1 MEDPVVDQGVEARG
15 LCGLLL
21 FVLGAAW
28 GLQLTLLKGTAEAS
42 LSELSILSISLVLL
56 AGGFGAALSLRRLW
70 FRPKTSHV
78 RFFVISGLFGYVV
91 PLGGVLLIAE
101 RLAAGLIVLY
111 TEALVPV
118 FTILIAVMLRT
129 ERLTSTR
136 AAAIVLALSGVA
148 IALWPELML
157 SADARLEWLLLVL
170 VIPAAYAID
179 GIYVSANWPKDLNA
193 LQVVTGEAA
202 AGTVMLVPLWIITE
216 GGAPIPA
223 SMGPGEWA
231 MLGFVLVSYLEVYL
245 YFHLLKT
252 SGAVL
257 VSYGCFISLLSGF
270 VWGMVLLEEQ
280 YRASITFAV
289 VLVVAGLYLIVTR
302 REATAA
308 AEA

>member
-1 MEDPVVDQGVEARG
+1 
-15 LCGLLL
+15 
-21 FVLGAAW
+21 
-28 GLQLTLLKGTAEAS
+28 
-42 LSELSILSISLVLL
+42 
-56 AGGFGAALSLRRLW
+56 
-70 FRPKTSHV
+70 
-78 RFFVISGLFGYVV
+78 
-91 PLGGVLLIAE
+91 
-101 RLAAGLIVLY
+101 
-111 TEALVPV
+111 
-118 FTILIAVMLRT
+118 
-129 ERLTSTR
+129 
-136 AAAIVLALSGVA
+136 
-148 IALWPELML
+148 
-157 SADARLEWLLLVL
+157 VL

-179 GIYVSANWPKDLNA
+179 GIYVSANWPRDLNA

-202 AGTVMLVPLWIITE
+202 AGAVMLVPFWIITE

>member
-1 MEDPVVDQGVEARG
+1 
-15 LCGLLL
+15 
-21 FVLGAAW
+21 
-28 GLQLTLLKGTAEAS
+28 
-42 LSELSILSISLVLL
+42 
-56 AGGFGAALSLRRLW
+56 
-70 FRPKTSHV
+70 V

-118 FTILIAVMLRT
+118 FTILITMMLRT
-129 ERLTSTR
+129 ERLTTTR